1 MAAPPPL
8 LKPYDMTSIV
18 SKAEQFVKQLL
29 QDNLTP
35 DHYYH
40 NLPHTLAVVD
50 AARLLSARHEL
61 SGQAC
66 ETIELAAWFH
76 DTGFTQTY
84 EGHEE
89 AGVEIAKAFLTNEGY
104 PQENLP
110 TLERL
115 ILATKVGHQPNDE
128 LEKIIR
134 DADLSNVGRADY
146 LALLSGLRHEWEV
159 FRNEIHKD
167 RAWYQLNYEF
177 VRNHKYNTA
186 IAQEIYGIQHKQ
198 NELTL
203 KKLAA
208 KKKKKKKKKPEK
220 INDRTGD
227 TIGTNRSAQMMFKTA
242 LRNHMD
248 LSNLADNKAN
258 IMLSVNALI
267 VTIAVPLAAGYVND
281 APHLMVPVIILLL
294 TCLCSMIFATLAT
307 RPIPMTGL
315 TTQEDILQGRSNLF
329 FFGNFYRMSLPEYDQ
344 GMNNVIKDDDSLES
358 AIKRDLYFLG
368 RSLGKKYNQ
377 LRICY
382 NLFMIGVVLSVV
394 LFGVSYAIFQ

>member
-1 MAAPPPL
+1 M
-8 LKPYDMTSIV
+8 DSNV
-18 SKAEQFVKQLL
+18 SKAERYVKQLL
-29 QDNLTP
+29 QDQLTP

-61 SGQAC
+61 PETEC
-66 ETIELAAWFH
+66 EIVELAAWFH

-89 AGVEIAKAFLTNEGY
+89 ASADIAEAFLKEENFLPEGI
-104 PQENLP
+104 EAVK
-110 TLERL
+110 RL
-115 ILATKVGHQPNDE
+115 ILATKPNHEPADQ
-128 LEKIIR
+128 LEMLLR
-134 DADLSNVGRADY
+134 DADLSNIGRADY

-159 FRNEIHKD
+159 FRQETHKD
-167 RAWYQLNYEF
+167 RAWYKLNYKF
-177 VRNHKYNTA
+177 LKQHQYNTEV
-186 IAQEIYGIQHKQ
+186 AQEIYGTQHQQ
-198 NELTL
+198 NVKTL
-203 KKLAA
+203 KKLSS
-208 KKKKKKKKKPEK
+208 KKKKKKKNKGKA
-220 INDRTGD
+220 DTRTGN

-267 VTIAVPLAAGYVND
+267 VTIAVPMAAGYVND

-294 TCLCSMIFATLAT
+294 TCLVSMIFATLAT
-307 RPIPMTGL
+307 RPIPMTGM
-315 TTQEDILQGRSNLF
+315 TSQDDILQGRSNLF
-329 FFGNFYRMSLPEYDQ
+329 FFGNFYRMSITEYDE
-344 GMNNVIKDDDSLES
+344 GMNTVIREDANLES

-394 LFGVSYAIFQ
+394 LFGISYAVFQ

>member
-1 MAAPPPL
+1 M
-8 LKPYDMTSIV
+8 DSNV
-18 SKAEQFVKQLL
+18 SQAERYVKQLL
-29 QDNLTP
+29 QEELTP

-50 AARLLSARHEL
+50 SARLLSARHEL
-61 SGQAC
+61 SKHEC
-66 ETIELAAWFH
+66 EIVELAAWFH
-76 DTGFTQTY
+76 DTGFTRIY

-89 AGVEIAKAFLTNEGY
+89 ASAEIAEAFL
-104 PQENLP
+104 QEINLS
-110 TLERL
+110 EENIAEIRRL
-115 ILATKVGHQPNDE
+115 ILATKMGHEPQDQ
-128 LEKIIR
+128 LEMILR
-134 DADLSNVGRADY
+134 DADLCNVGRADY

-159 FRNEIHKD
+159 FREESHKD
-167 RAWYQLNYEF
+167 GAWYKLNYEF
-177 VRNHKYNTA
+177 VSQHQYFTEV
-186 IAQEIYGIQHKQ
+186 AQEIYGTQHRQ
-198 NELTL
+198 NEETL
-203 KKLAA
+203 KKLAQ
-208 KKKKKKKKKPEK
+208 KKKNKKKKKPK
-220 INDRTGD
+220 KKGKDKKPDTRTGT

-267 VTIAVPLAAGYVND
+267 VTIAVPMAAGYVND
-281 APHLMVPVIILLL
+281 ASHLMVPVIILLL
-294 TCLCSMIFATLAT
+294 TCLVSMIFATLAT

-315 TTQEDILQGRSNLF
+315 TSQEDIKGGRSNLF
-329 FFGNFYRMSLPEYDQ
+329 FFGNFYRMGIKEYDE
-344 GMNNVIKDDDSLES
+344 GMNAVISEDENLES

-394 LFGVSYAIFQ
+394 LFGISYAVFQ